1 LSVQEAVALVVAA
14 GIVRVGRVGSVVGA
28 GVELVGGVLEQVLD
42 LRMGELGIRLKG
54 ERGDA
59 CHVRCGHV
67 RAGAFD
73 VGVRAGLDLG
83 VGGDGSIVGGVS
95 AV

>member
-1 LSVQEAVALVVAA
+1 
-14 GIVRVGRVGSVVGA
+14 
-28 GVELVGGVLEQVLD
+28 
-42 LRMGELGIRLKG
+42 MGELGIRLKG